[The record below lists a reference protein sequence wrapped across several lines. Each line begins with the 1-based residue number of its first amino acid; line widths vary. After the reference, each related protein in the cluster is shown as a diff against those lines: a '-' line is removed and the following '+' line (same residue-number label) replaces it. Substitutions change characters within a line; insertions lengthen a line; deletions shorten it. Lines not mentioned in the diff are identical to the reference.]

1 MTDLSE
7 GSIEV
12 NIMNRQYRVTCPTGC
27 ETELTEA
34 VAYLNHRLETMARQD
49 LPYSRD
55 HLAIITALNLSYELL
70 KLHTQ
75 AAKEAIKADRL
86 VERIKTSC
94 DRFKQL
100 ETTSGM
106 SL

>member
-7 GSIEV
+7 DSIAV
-12 NIMNRQYRVTCPTGC
+12 NIMNRQYRVTCPTGY

-34 VAYLNHRLETMARQD
+34 VAHLNHRLETMAQQD
-49 LPYSRD
+49 LLYSRD

-70 KLHTQ
+70 KLRTQ
-75 AAKEAIKADRL
+75 TASEAAKAERL
-86 VERIKTSC
+86 AERIKTSC
-94 DRFKQL
+94 NRFEQL